1 MLNWRSSGK
10 PRSRPGP
17 TILSSIWPLGRSR
30 QQTMTFGTMKVAN
43 LMRPR
48 PRNLRISFE
57 RLKLLSSFLF
67 RVQVL
72 DSDRRRNTTRG
83 LPRLPRLPRLEPF
96 GGDCCTYNY
105 LITQSSEI
113 KLTLLNN
120 EFTRNLSF
128 AIPLTGGWKSPMP
141 SLVSTALAQFDP
153 KVRENFGVASRLT
166 SHQDVC
172 T

>member
-17 TILSSIWPLGRSR
+17 TILSSIGPLGRSR
-30 QQTMTFGTMKVAN
+30 KQTMKFGTMKVAN

-57 RLKLLSSFLF
+57 RLKLLSSFLS
-67 RVQVL
+67 RVQLL

-83 LPRLPRLPRLEPF
+83 LPRLPRLEPF
-96 GGDCCTYNY
+96 GGDCCTDNY
-105 LITQSSEI
+105 LITQSSKI

-128 AIPLTGGWKSPMP
+128 AIPLTRGWKSQCQVWSPP
-141 SLVSTALAQFDP
+141 HSLNSTQRCEKISAWP
-153 KVRENFGVASRLT
+153 PG
-166 SHQDVC
+166 
-172 T
+172 